1 MADYYS
7 LLARAIA
14 ALPQSTPEAR
24 HSVYERARK
33 ALFNQLR
40 SIQPP
45 VAEADIDAEG
55 RALDE
60 AIARLEAEAAVSA
73 AIAPAAQPAA
83 PPPPA
88 ASSPLAAR
96 GAGQTPPARSPAA
109 AGRSP
114 FMPSKAPA
122 APVKAPVKPAAGAP
136 ESAAPAAGRTSWFKP
151 AKTAPPA
158 PAPATPELAKAE
170 PSKIE
175 SAKAE
180 LARAEPVKTEAAK
193 PETSKPEPSKP
204 EPLKPAAAAAKEAP
218 KGRASFLEQK
228 KAEAVSWRETL
239 RQGETSG
246 PFAREQDESPAG
258 REAQRPAA
266 PLPPLPEPPNGSRR
280 LLAILAILIVFVGVV
295 ALAAWQFRERP
306 EDLAKLNPEEAT
318 TETAETGKFADRI
331 EGEPGAEPAKGRAPA
346 VPVAQKAEMWVASA
360 TEPNKVDKIYPAS
373 VLWRLENVGGGPGE
387 PVASAIR
394 GDVDVPDAKL
404 KMSIVIRKNADA
416 TLSASHTIN
425 VSFKPTPGADIKG
438 VKAIFPIQM
447 RRLDAQVGEK
457 LVGIPVPIM
466 ENNFLIGL
474 MRGDHEARNLL
485 LLRSLMVLDLPFQLS
500 DGRAATINMEKG
512 ASGERVFAD
521 ALAAWGQ
528 K

>member
-60 AIARLEAEAAVSA
+60 AIARLEAEAAVTE

-83 PPPPA
+83 SPP
-88 ASSPLAAR
+88 LMAR
-96 GAGQTPPARSPAA
+96 GAGQTSPARPPAA

-114 FMPSKAPA
+114 LMPSK
-122 APVKAPVKPAAGAP
+122 APVKAPVRPAAGAS

-151 AKTAPPA
+151 AKTAPAMPEPA
-158 PAPATPELAKAE
+158 EAE
-170 PSKIE
+170 PPK
-175 SAKAE
+175 
-180 LARAEPVKTEAAK
+180 AEPVKTEAAK
-193 PETSKPEPSKP
+193 PEAFKPEPSKFEPSKP
-204 EPLKPAAAAAKEAP
+204 EPLKPAAAAPGKEAP

-246 PFAREQDESPAG
+246 PFAREQDDSPAG

-318 TETAETGKFADRI
+318 TETAGTGKFADRI
-331 EGEPGAEPAKGRAPA
+331 EGEPGAEPAKGRTPA

-404 KMSIVIRKNADA
+404 KMTIVIRKNADP

-447 RRLDAQVGEK
+447 RRLDAQAGEK